1 MLTQKGNKMPG
12 APNFKNSKLKL
23 NASINSMDKI
33 SVSFWLNI
41 DNKLLADQIEAYYA
55 VSDKKPSIQLQRKD
69 VDTYTNV
76 ASANLFL
83 PDEKLA
89 AHQAA
94 NKEKVLD
101 KETANEVNDV
111 FPGS

>member
-12 APNFKNSKLKL
+12 APNFKNSKLRL
-23 NASINSMDKI
+23 NASIDSLDKI

-41 DNKLLADQIEAYYA
+41 DNKLLSDQIEAYYA
-55 VSDKKPSIQLQRKD
+55 AAGKQPSIQLQRKD
-69 VDTYTNV
+69 VDTYTTV

-101 KETANEVNDV
+101 EETVNEVNDV